1 MQPMRSRVME
11 WRGLPCFLV
20 GGDWG
25 FFFQVVFGVESGLF
39 TFHLDSGLYIQAFC
53 FCLGGRGGVGGF
65 KAKSSQVSDMFP
77 QRAPKFLTCAPKSS
91 QVSDLFL
98 KFNSNLSHI
107 LWQMLPSFY
116 LHKSAKGEEF
126 CTSKQNLLCWVPS
139 TVSYFWVM
147 GQSNW
152 KNIKL
157 NLGGT
162 SPNE

>member
-1 MQPMRSRVME
+1 ME

-25 FFFQVVFGVESGLF
+25 FFSKLCLVWRVACSLSTWTVDVTYKFFVFVW
-39 TFHLDSGLYIQAFC
+39 
-53 FCLGGRGGVGGF
+53 GGGGGVLQSKEF
-65 KAKSSQVSDMFP
+65 PSFRHVLPKSPQVSHICPQEFSSFWPVP
-77 QRAPKFLTCAPKSS
+77 QRVPNS
-91 QVSDLFL
+91 
-98 KFNSNLSHI
+98 NSNLSHI

-116 LHKSAKGEEF
+116 LHKWAKGEEL
-126 CTSKQNLLCWVPS
+126 CTSKQNLLCWVAS
-139 TVSYFWVM
+139 TVSFFSVM

-162 SPNE
+162 SSNE